1 MQPND
6 AVNVYLARDLLEAEF
21 LHNLL
26 TDAGIESFVIG
37 GATAILAEVI
47 PLAARAPCLWVR
59 QADETRAR
67 EFLADYERRRREPHS
82 NDESTTTWKCGVCGE
97 LVDDEFDLCW
107 NCQNPRR
114 PY

>member
-1 MQPND
+1 MLPPETI
-6 AVNVYLARDLLEAEF
+6 NVYLAKNLLEAEF

-26 TDAGIESFVIG
+26 ADAGIEAFVIG
-37 GATAILAEVI
+37 GATALLAEVI

-59 QADETRAR
+59 QADAEQARAI
-67 EFLADYERRRREPHS
+67 LADYERRQKAAHP
-82 NDESTTTWKCGVCGE
+82 DTDPAATWKCAACGE
-97 LVDDEFDLCW
+97 LVDEEFDLCW